1 VDLPPEATA
10 LLAVPPAR
18 FAAEREALARAL
30 AGRGDPA
37 APAVRKLRRPVGL
50 AWVLNRLTRDHPREV
65 RGLLE
70 AGDRLRAGQR
80 RAVSGAGAGAL
91 RDADA
96 AVRERARSLRL
107 EAERL
112 LAAAGRPAA
121 AATLAR
127 IELLLRVAAS
137 GPAREALAAGT
148 LAREPEVGDAGLS
161 GLTILAGGAAP
172 VTRSAERREAPRGAQ
187 ERVARQ
193 REARE
198 GAAEDVRD
206 SRRRKEHAR
215 AVAAAHAEAARA
227 RSRAEKAERMA
238 ERAEKAAGEARERAA
253 QARTEASRAA
263 ARALEVERTGG

>member
-161 GLTILAGGAAP
+161 GLTILAGGTAPAAATQQQAAP
-172 VTRSAERREAPRGAQ
+172 TARRREAPKR
-187 ERVARQ
+187 
-193 REARE
+193 
-198 GAAEDVRD
+198 AAEDAREVA
-206 SRRRKEHAR
+206 RRKSEHAR
-215 AVAAAHAEAARA
+215 TVAAAHAEAARA
-227 RSRAEKAERMA
+227 RSRAEKAERTA
-238 ERAEKAAGEARERAA
+238 ARAEEAAREARERAA
-253 QARTEASRAA
+253 QARTEANRAT